1 MTRLRATR
9 ATPPGLAATDEKR
22 KETYG
27 AALQQFDEL
36 LVAASTVSP
45 ISRPLPL
52 YYAVLQAGKA
62 IAAALA
68 PGDWNKIGH
77 GHGLGE
83 DQNAQAPSWQASILA
98 FRVVPKGN
106 GIFGA
111 VATALGRG
119 RLTGS
124 VEMGALWAALPEV
137 SSPAS
142 EDWLPALPVYMTIPS
157 EFIPRGRMYSGLLSN
172 VDFGASASLR
182 SAADVNGM
190 LARYPGAI
198 GAKAT
203 TYQGEIMPSPA
214 PSGQCFQVAWGL
226 EPGPADQDDPELI
239 ASYVAKRFP
248 RYPRT
253 EALWLLP
260 EVGDGPDRLP
270 PVLLWWVLLH
280 GLSLLARY
288 EPAAWR
294 SALDLDKSPIA
305 DPLID
310 LLDSALQIVPDLL
323 YEAATVPGDACMPN
337 EPA

>member
-9 ATPPGLAATDEKR
+9 ASPPGFAAADKDR

-36 LVAASTVSP
+36 LLAASIVSP

-62 IAAALA
+62 IASAMA
-68 PGDWNKIGH
+68 PGDWSEIGH

-83 DQNAQAPSWQASILA
+83 DRAVQASRWQASILA
-98 FRVVPKGN
+98 FRVVPKGG

-111 VATALGRG
+111 VAGALGDG
-119 RLTGS
+119 RLTSS

-137 SSPAS
+137 SSPVS
-142 EDWLPALPVYMTIPS
+142 KDWLPALPVHMAIPPD
-157 EFIPRGRMYSGLLSN
+157 FGTPGRMHSALMSN
-172 VDFGASASLR
+172 VDFGSSAALR
-182 SAADVNGM
+182 SAADVNGI
-190 LARYPGAI
+190 LAQYPGSV
-198 GAKAT
+198 GATAT
-203 TYQGEIMPSPA
+203 TYQGEIMPWPA
-214 PSGQCFQVAWGL
+214 PSGQCFQVIWVPDPRSAT
-226 EPGPADQDDPELI
+226 QDGPELI
-239 ASYVAKRFP
+239 ASYTAKRFP

-253 EALWLLP
+253 EAFWLLP
-260 EVGDGPDRLP
+260 EVGDGRDRLP
-270 PVLLWWVLLH
+270 PVLMWWVLLH

-294 SALDLDKSPIA
+294 SALDLDNSPIA

-323 YEAATVPGDACMPN
+323 YETVTTP
-337 EPA
+337 

>member
-9 ATPPGLAATDEKR
+9 ASPPGLAATDKDR

-36 LVAASTVSP
+36 LLAASTVSP
-45 ISRPLPL
+45 VSRPLPL

-68 PGDWNKIGH
+68 PGDWSKIGH

-83 DQNAQAPSWQASILA
+83 DRDVKTPKWQASILA
-98 FRVVPKGN
+98 YRVVPKSS

-111 VATALGRG
+111 VAGALDCGK
-119 RLTGS
+119 LTGS
-124 VEMGALWAALPEV
+124 VELGALWAALPEV
-137 SSPAS
+137 GSPVS
-142 EDWLPALPVYMTIPS
+142 KEWPPALPVYMDIPP
-157 EFIPRGRMYSGLLSN
+157 EFTTPGRMYSALSSN
-172 VDFGASASLR
+172 VDFGLSASLR
-182 SAADVNGM
+182 SATDVNEA
-190 LARYPGAI
+190 LARYPGSV
-198 GAKAT
+198 GAVAAT
-203 TYQGEIMPSPA
+203 HNGELLPWPA
-214 PSGQCFQVAWGL
+214 PSGQCFHVLWQPG
-226 EPGPADQDDPELI
+226 PGPAATDGPELVT
-239 ASYVAKRFP
+239 SYVAKRFP

-253 EALWLLP
+253 EAFWLLP
-260 EVGDGPDRLP
+260 EVGNGRDRLP

-294 SALDLDKSPIA
+294 LALDLDRSTIA

-323 YEAATVPGDACMPN
+323 YEAAAAP
-337 EPA
+337 

>member
-1 MTRLRATR
+1 M
-9 ATPPGLAATDEKR
+9 
-22 KETYG
+22 
-27 AALQQFDEL
+27 
-36 LVAASTVSP
+36 AASTVSP
-45 ISRPLPL
+45 VSRPLPL

-68 PGDWNKIGH
+68 PGDWSKIGH

-83 DQNAQAPSWQASILA
+83 DRDVPASRWQGSVLA

-111 VATALGRG
+111 VASALGRG

-137 SSPAS
+137 SSPVS
-142 EDWLPALPVYMTIPS
+142 EDWLSALPVHMAIPP
-157 EFIPRGRMYSGLLSN
+157 EFGTPGRMHSALTSN
-172 VDFGASASLR
+172 VDFGSSASLR

-190 LARYPGAI
+190 LARYPGSV
-198 GAKAT
+198 GAMAT
-203 TYQGEIMPSPA
+203 TYQGEIMPWPA
-214 PSGQCFQVAWGL
+214 PSRQCFQVIWAP
-226 EPGPADQDDPELI
+226 EPIPTAQDSPELI
-239 ASYVAKRFP
+239 ASYTAKRFP

-253 EALWLLP
+253 EAFWLLP
-260 EVGDGPDRLP
+260 EVGDGRDRLS

-323 YEAATVPGDACMPN
+323 YEAATVPGDACMPD

>member
-1 MTRLRATR
+1 MWKDCMTRLRATR
-9 ATPPGLAATDEKR
+9 ASPPGLAATDKDR

-36 LVAASTVSP
+36 LLAASTVSP

-68 PGDWNKIGH
+68 SGDWTKIGH

-83 DQNAQAPSWQASILA
+83 DRDVQAPKWRTSILA
-98 FRVVPKGN
+98 YRVVPKGS

-111 VATALGRG
+111 VASALGCG
-119 RLTGS
+119 KLTGS
-124 VEMGALWAALPEV
+124 VELGALWAALPEV
-137 SSPAS
+137 GSAVS
-142 EDWLPALPVYMTIPS
+142 EDWLPALPVHMAISP
-157 EFIPRGRMYSGLLSN
+157 EFGTPGRMYSALSSN
-172 VDFGASASLR
+172 VDFGFSASLR
-182 SAADVNGM
+182 SAADVNKA
-190 LARYPGAI
+190 LARYPGSV
-198 GAKAT
+198 GAVAAT
-203 TYQGEIMPSPA
+203 HNREVLSWPA
-214 PSGQCFQVAWGL
+214 PSGQCFQVQWQPD
-226 EPGPADQDDPELI
+226 PGPAAQDGPELI
-239 ASYVAKRFP
+239 TSYMAKRFP

-253 EALWLLP
+253 EAFWLLP
-260 EVGDGPDRLP
+260 EVGNERDRLP

-294 SALDLDKSPIA
+294 SALDLDQSPVA

-323 YEAATVPGDACMPN
+323 YEAAILSRPQS
-337 EPA
+337 